1 MLIDNNIRNVFDSL
15 YDGILIIDKNGI
27 VKYIN
32 PSYTRITKISKDEIL
47 NKKLLDVRK
56 DSHLTKVMRTGKEEL
71 GQYRTINNIRY
82 IVNMTP
88 IFENGEIVGGISV
101 VNDMQDIQK
110 TLDKTLLILDNL
122 KEKVKTLNKNR
133 YDFNSIISVDKNSV
147 DLKKYSEKISQN
159 DSNILISGENGT
171 GKKLYAHAIHGR
183 SKRADSPFIVVNC
196 ATLDKINLEKELFGI
211 EEENFLEKK
220 SISKIGIFQL
230 ADGGT
235 LFLDEISELDYSL
248 QTKIAR
254 VLQDKKFKKIGSS
267 KEISI
272 DFRLI
277 SSSNRDLL
285 NLVNEKKF
293 REDLYYKISVIPL
306 NIISLR
312 ERRGDIPVLANK
324 FLEDL
329 CLKYRREVCFSEEV
343 MKILVSYHW
352 PGNITELKNIVEFLF
367 NTTEASVICAEN
379 LPEYLNHNQKLEKIK
394 SLNDYLKEYEKKY
407 IKKVLNNFEDSL
419 EGKKLAAKSLGI
431 SLATLYNKL
440 S

>member
-285 NLVNEKKF
+285 NLV
-293 REDLYYKISVIPL
+293 ISVIPL

-367 NTTEASVICAEN
+367 NTTEASVICVEN

>member
-1 MLIDNNIRNVFDSL
+1 M
-15 YDGILIIDKNGI
+15 
-27 VKYIN
+27 
-32 PSYTRITKISKDEIL
+32 
-47 NKKLLDVRK
+47 
-56 DSHLTKVMRTGKEEL
+56 
-71 GQYRTINNIRY
+71 
-82 IVNMTP
+82 
-88 IFENGEIVGGISV
+88 
-101 VNDMQDIQK
+101 
-110 TLDKTLLILDNL
+110 
-122 KEKVKTLNKNR
+122 
-133 YDFNSIISVDKNSV
+133 
-147 DLKKYSEKISQN
+147 
-159 DSNILISGENGT
+159 
-171 GKKLYAHAIHGR
+171 
-183 SKRADSPFIVVNC
+183 
-196 ATLDKINLEKELFGI
+196 
-211 EEENFLEKK
+211 
-220 SISKIGIFQL
+220 
-230 ADGGT
+230 
-235 LFLDEISELDYSL
+235 
-248 QTKIAR
+248 
-254 VLQDKKFKKIGSS
+254 
-267 KEISI
+267 
-272 DFRLI
+272 I

-367 NTTEASVICAEN
+367 NTTEASVICVEN